1 MRHLA
6 WLHATPDPKGKNDK
20 DRRTR
25 LQRFEADEE
34 AGTERPELV
43 APEIPPE
50 TAYLVD
56 YLMTV
61 GPASAGEVL
70 TFLEIQAWR
79 RETGRVLDAWEVE
92 TLQKLSRVYLS
103 EYYQASDRDR
113 PPPEGEAVKPK
124 RTRSE
129 VSQHISDLFAR
140 LEEKHAKDA
149 GL

>member
-6 WLHATPDPKGKNDK
+6 WLHATPDPKGKDDK

-34 AGTERPELV
+34 AGVERPELI
-43 APEIPPE
+43 APEVPTE
-50 TAYLVD
+50 TFYLVD

-61 GPASAGEVL
+61 GPATAGEVL

-79 RETGRVLDAWEVE
+79 QETGRLLDAWEVE
-92 TLQKLSRVYLS
+92 TLQRLSRAYLI
-103 EYYQASDRDR
+103 EYHQASDRDR
-113 PPPEGEAVKPK
+113 PPPGGETVKSK
-124 RTRSE
+124 HTRSE

-140 LEEKHAKDA
+140 LEEKHMSE
-149 GL
+149 GLL

>member
-6 WLHATPDPKGKNDK
+6 WLHATPEAKGKGDK

-25 LQRFEADEE
+25 QQRFEADEE
-34 AGTERPELV
+34 AGAERPELI
-43 APEIPPE
+43 APEIPAE

-61 GPASAGEVL
+61 GPASGGEVL

-79 RETGRVLDAWEVE
+79 RETGRILDAWEVE

-103 EYYQASDRDR
+103 EYHQASDRDR
-113 PPPEGEAVKPK
+113 PPPGGEM
-124 RTRSE
+124 RRSKAAAT
-129 VSQHISDLFAR
+129 SQMILQMMSQFEAAPGQGPR
-140 LEEKHAKDA
+140 A
-149 GL
+149 G